1 MGLPD
6 SDEELVATS
15 AVGATATRVATRT
28 EGAAMIAETARG
40 MVKAMEAVPVDA
52 EATIVLREKTS
63 GSETSPTA

>member
-28 EGAAMIAETARG
+28 EGAAMIAETARR
-40 MVKAMEAVPVDA
+40 MVMVTEAVSVDA
-52 EATIVLREKTS
+52 EATIVVREKTS